1 MNQLLMLLATLV
13 LGAIIGTGV
22 YPIMS
27 KSQDTG
33 RVALVN
39 QEISSIK
46 TAALL
51 WLTKDSDGTFTSAS
65 VTNLTSYVPGFT
77 VTGGKFVSKAN
88 TGITYDVAVKTG
100 DSSQFTITVA
110 GLTVITGAETSVKTT
125 QTSIA
130 SNITDTSATDG
141 ILALDFR
148 G

>member
-1 MNQLLMLLATLV
+1 MKELLMLLATLV

-27 KSQDTG
+27 KSQDAG
-33 RVALVN
+33 RVSLVN
-39 QEISSIK
+39 TEIGSIK

-51 WLTKDSDGTFTSAS
+51 WLVKDSDGTFTSVS
-65 VTNLTSYVPGFT
+65 VANLTSYVPGFT
-77 VTGGKFVSKAN
+77 VTSNKFVSKAN
-88 TGITYDVAVKTG
+88 SDITYDVAVKTG
-100 DSSQFTITVA
+100 DSTQFTITVA
-110 GLTVITGAETSVKTT
+110 GLTAISGAETSVKTT

-130 SNITDTSATDG
+130 ANVTDTSSTDG

>member
-27 KSQDTG
+27 KSQDAG
-33 RVALVN
+33 RVSLVN

-46 TAALL
+46 TGTLL
-51 WLTKDSDGTFTSAS
+51 WLVKDSDGTFTNAS
-65 VTNLTSYVPGFT
+65 VTNVAPYIPGFT

-88 TGITYDVAVKTG
+88 SGITYDLAVKSG
-100 DSSQFTITVA
+100 DSTQFTITTA
-110 GLTVITGAETSVKTT
+110 GLTVISGAETSVKTT
-125 QTSIA
+125 QSSIA
-130 SNITDTSATDG
+130 ANITDTSATDG
-141 ILALDFR
+141 ILELDFR